1 MPRRL
6 LAAALIAASLGAF
19 AQQPPTPA
27 PLSPHE
33 ELTLRAA
40 RRFQAGDT
48 RGALAD
54 VSTAIS
60 RDSRY
65 AGAYALRGTIRAQ
78 SGDRA
83 GAIGD
88 FTRAIELAP
97 NETGIELVLA
107 NRAHALALEARHLE
121 AAQDVARAL
130 ALAPAFAPAL
140 QVRARLKADAG
151 DLDGARLDL
160 DQALAAAPKMM
171 TAYNQ
176 RAAVHLAA
184 GRLQEALS
192 DYKTVMWSLP
202 RDAEAVAGHGIV
214 RGLAGET
221 AKALDDLI
229 RARNLNPLSVY
240 DGEGAPS
247 GGPVRQL
254 ELYRALNP
262 GDGRA
267 ELVRGVIRVMNGDV
281 AGGLQLI
288 EQAVQLDPALRPD
301 AETVRAR
308 VAH

>member
-6 LAAALIAASLGAF
+6 LAAALVAASLGAF
-19 AQQPPTPA
+19 AQQPPAPA
-27 PLSPHE
+27 SLSPHE

-40 RRFQAGDT
+40 RRFQSGDV

-54 VSTAIS
+54 VTAAIS

-65 AGAYALRGTIRAQ
+65 AGAYALRGTIRGQ

-83 GAIGD
+83 GAIAD
-88 FTRAIELAP
+88 FGRAIELAP
-97 NETGIELVLA
+97 NEAGIELVLV
-107 NRAHALALEARHLE
+107 NRANVLALEARHLE

-130 ALAPAFAPAL
+130 ALVPGFAPAL

-151 DLDGARLDL
+151 DLDGARMDL

-176 RAAVHLAA
+176 RAAVHMVA

-214 RGLAGET
+214 RGLMGET

-229 RARNLNPLSVY
+229 RARTLNPLSVY
-240 DGEGAPS
+240 DGEGAS
-247 GGPVRQL
+247 AGGPVRQL

-281 AGGLQLI
+281 AGGLQLVD
-288 EQAVQLDPALRPD
+288 QAVQLDPALRAD
-301 AETVRAR
+301 AELVRGR
-308 VAH
+308 VAR